1 VKPFDADLYE
11 ANDPAKEYVIE
22 WLESKG
28 YQAEVNPDKYGI
40 DLLTSRNG
48 KQSGVEVEVKHNWQG
63 YKFPYRTVH
72 ISGRKLKFF
81 QDDNNFLLML
91 NSDWSAGLSFA
102 AEEIKKAPTI
112 IKNTIYTQAEK
123 FIELP
128 THSAK
133 RYKIR

>member
-1 VKPFDADLYE
+1 MKPFDADLYN
-11 ANDPAKEYVIE
+11 ADDPAKEYVIE

-28 YQAEVNPDKYGI
+28 YQAQVNPDQYGI

-81 QDDNNFLLML
+81 QDDSNFLLML
-91 NSDWSAGLSFA
+91 NHDWSAALSFA
-102 AEEIKKAPTI
+102 AGEIRNAIMITKD
-112 IKNTIYTQAEK
+112 TIYTKAEK

-128 THSAK
+128 AKTAK

>member
-1 VKPFDADLYE
+1 MKPFDSDLYD
-11 ANDPAKEYVIE
+11 ANDPAKEHVIT

-28 YQAEVNPDKYGI
+28 YTAEVNPDQYGI

-81 QDDNNFLLML
+81 QDDNNYLLML
-91 NSDWSAGLSFA
+91 NSDWSAALSFA
-102 AEEIKKAPTI
+102 AEEIRNALI
-112 IKNTIYTQAEK
+112 ITKDTIYTKAEQ
-123 FIELP
+123 FLALP
-128 THSAK
+128 TKTAK
-133 RYKIR
+133 RYRLR

>member
-1 VKPFDADLYE
+1 VKPFDADLYN
-11 ANDPAKEYVIE
+11 ADDPAKEYVIE

-28 YQAEVNPDKYGI
+28 YQAEVNPDQYGI

-91 NSDWSAGLSFA
+91 NHDWSAALSFA

-128 THSAK
+128 TNSAK

>member
-1 VKPFDADLYE
+1 MKPFDADLYN
-11 ANDPAKEYVIE
+11 ADDPAKEYVIE

-28 YQAEVNPDKYGI
+28 YQAQVNPDQYGI

-48 KQSGVEVEVKHNWQG
+48 KQSGVEVEVKHNWEG

-91 NSDWSAGLSFA
+91 NHDWSAALSFA
-102 AEEIKKAPTI
+102 AGEIRNAIMITKD
-112 IKNTIYTQAEK
+112 TIYTKAEK
-123 FIELP
+123 FLELP
-128 THSAK
+128 IKTAK

>member
-1 VKPFDADLYE
+1 MKPFDSDLYN
-11 ANDPAKEYVIE
+11 ADDPAKDYVIE
-22 WLESKG
+22 WLTSKG
-28 YQAEVNPDKYGI
+28 YTAEVNPDQYGI

-48 KQSGVEVEVKHNWQG
+48 KQSGIEVEVKHNWQG

-91 NSDWSAGLSFA
+91 NHDWSAALSFT
-102 AEEIKKAPTI
+102 AEEIRKATLI
-112 IKNTIYTQAEK
+112 IKDTIYTKAEK

-128 THSAK
+128 THTAN
-133 RYKIR
+133 RYRLR

>member
-1 VKPFDADLYE
+1 VKPFDSDLYN
-11 ANDPAKEYVIE
+11 ADDPAKDYVIE
-22 WLESKG
+22 WLTSKG
-28 YQAEVNPDKYGI
+28 YTAEVNPDQYGI

-48 KQSGVEVEVKHNWQG
+48 KQSGIEVEVKHNWQG

-91 NSDWSAGLSFA
+91 NHDWSAALSFT
-102 AEEIKKAPTI
+102 AEEIRKATLI
-112 IKNTIYTQAEK
+112 IKDTIYTKAEK

-128 THSAK
+128 THTAN
-133 RYKIR
+133 RYRLR

>member
-1 VKPFDADLYE
+1 MKPFDADLYN
-11 ANDPAKEYVIE
+11 ADDPAKEYVIE

-28 YQAEVNPDKYGI
+28 YQAEVNPDQYGI

-48 KQSGVEVEVKHNWQG
+48 KKSGVEVEVKHNWEG

-81 QDDNNFLLML
+81 QDDNNYLLML
-91 NSDWSAGLSFA
+91 NSDWSAALSFA
-102 AEEIKKAPTI
+102 AEEIRNAITI
-112 IKNTIYTQAEK
+112 TKDTIYTKAEK

-128 THSAK
+128 AKIAK
-133 RYKIR
+133 RYKLR